1 MLHLAPFTTD
11 PVPAVFSQVRKK
23 KEGDEKWSDTVLFKG
38 IIDGFAGGLNVL
50 LEKRIQDD
58 FIF

>member
-1 MLHLAPFTTD
+1 MDDGLDQCGTM
-11 PVPAVFSQVRKK
+11 
-23 KEGDEKWSDTVLFKG
+23 EGDEKWSDTVLFKG